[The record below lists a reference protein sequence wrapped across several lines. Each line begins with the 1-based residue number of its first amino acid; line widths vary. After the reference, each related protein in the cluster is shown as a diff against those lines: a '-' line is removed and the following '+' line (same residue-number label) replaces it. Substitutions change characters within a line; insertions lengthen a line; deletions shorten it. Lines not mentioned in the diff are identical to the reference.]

1 MSEKKEL
8 DDIIASKVSGG
19 ETKEEYY
26 KTYKR
31 LGLID
36 SDPPAHNGDGCR
48 YCNFGKIRFWR
59 FQPGP
64 FGNKESVYSCDSCH
78 EYVIYAVEE

>member
-8 DDIIASKVSGG
+8 DDIIASKISGG

-26 KTYKR
+26 KTHKR

-48 YCNFGKIRFWR
+48 YCK
-59 FQPGP
+59 
-64 FGNKESVYSCDSCH
+64 
-78 EYVIYAVEE
+78 